1 MMQPSMRTRDFGRL
15 LVLGASFAVVLGG
28 TAAATESR
36 DPLSPLTTMKG
47 SMLCFRRD
55 YSAAH
60 LNQHPKQT
68 TKSVLLAFEQGFV
81 TIVLRPRSGAEKR
94 IMATCDWRQGAGID
108 TSDHKMIPNFN
119 GTVGFDCMVT
129 VDDSAEEAG
138 YGLIDPAQDGQS
150 LMLFLQ
156 SPIYVEGDRSSH
168 GKGYRLAL
176 NTEDRTFA
184 LARTDTET
192 CQPYKPVAE

>member
-1 MMQPSMRTRDFGRL
+1 MGTRGSGRL
-15 LVLGASFAVVLGG
+15 LVLGVGLAVILGILGG
-28 TAAATESR
+28 TAAATGLR
-36 DPLSPLTTMKG
+36 DPLSPLTTSKG
-47 SMLCFRRD
+47 SILCFRRD

-60 LNQHPKQT
+60 LAQHPQQM

-81 TIVLRPRSGAEKR
+81 TVVLRQRTGAEKR
-94 IMATCDWRQGAGID
+94 ILATCDWRQGAGID
-108 TSDHKMIPNFN
+108 TSDHKMVPNFN
-119 GTVGFDCMVT
+119 GSAGFDCMVT

-156 SPIYVEGDRSSH
+156 SPIYVEGDQSSH

-176 NTEDRTFA
+176 RTEDRTFA
-184 LARTDTET
+184 LTRTDTKI